1 MPARSRLHLLSAAL
15 LAAVAAA
22 AAVPGCK
29 KKEGD
34 PNDPALG
41 LRATPQAKRESRHR
55 LQQIGLALHNSHDAM
70 GYLPAG
76 FAGPDGKTVGLSWRV
91 AILPYIEHDNLY
103 RQFKLNEP
111 WDSDHNKR
119 LIPQMPKEYAP
130 PDTDTNGHT
139 YLRSFSGRGG
149 VMEVYAGWRGA
160 PGQPVQGARLTA
172 ITDGTANT
180 LMVVEAAEAVP
191 WTKPDELE
199 LKPNGPPPKL
209 GGVYRTGL
217 HLLFCD
223 GSVRWEDTIPPD
235 TLRALITKDG
245 GEVVNI
251 GGHN

>member
-1 MPARSRLHLLSAAL
+1 MPARSRLLVPVVLAV
-15 LAAVAAA
+15 LAAVAT
-22 AAVPGCK
+22 VPGCK

-34 PNDPALG
+34 PNDPALS
-41 LRATPQAKRESRHR
+41 LRATPQARRESQHR
-55 LQQIGLALHNSHDAM
+55 LRQIGLGMHNYHDSM
-70 GYLPAG
+70 GHLPAG

-111 WDSDHNKR
+111 WDSEHNKR
-119 LIPQMPKEYAP
+119 LIPQMPQIYAP

-149 VMEVYAGWRGA
+149 ILEVPEGWRGG
-160 PGQPVQGARLTA
+160 PGHPVRGARLTD
-172 ITDGTANT
+172 ITDGSANT

-199 LKPNGPPPKL
+199 LKPSGPPPRV

-217 HLLFCD
+217 HVLFCD
-223 GSVRWEDTIPPD
+223 GSTRWIDGTIPPD
-235 TLRALITKDG
+235 TLRAFITKDG
-245 GEVVNI
+245 GEVVTL
-251 GGHN
+251 GGHD